1 MHIRH
6 RTLLYAGLLLAAAAF
21 PAAAQQD
28 QHGHAGQQPE
38 QQQEA
43 QHGSG
48 AGMMGMHGAA
58 MQTAMQRM
66 QQSMSG
72 GMSGDPDIDFAQ
84 MMIPH
89 HQGAIDMARIVL
101 EHGNDPEIRKVAQ
114 EVITAQER
122 EIAELKEWLARHP
135 R

>member
-1 MHIRH
+1 MHIRP
-6 RTLLYAGLLLAAAAF
+6 RTLLYAGLLLATAAF

-28 QHGHAGQQPE
+28 QHEHSGR
-38 QQQEA
+38 
-43 QHGSG
+43 G

-72 GMSGDPDIDFAQ
+72 GMSGDPDIDFAR

-89 HQGAIDMARIVL
+89 HQGAIDMARVQLETGKDPQLRQMAQKIV
-101 EHGNDPEIRKVAQ
+101 ED
-114 EVITAQER
+114 QER
-122 EIAELKEWLARHP
+122 EIATLKEWLAQHP
-135 R
+135 K